1 MAKKNQ
7 FLDILVE
14 SDQKR
19 YIELRDSLS
28 SEKNKYQRFHRTDA
42 FDNLLEQIKKFC
54 IRGDDD
60 DWKRCMV
67 CGVCWPPNCIGVNVK
82 QLMVTTGKSKSNI
95 NGVFTKM
102 GYLVDSM
109 NLDLKRELIDTI
121 PFLKG
126 NYLEQR
132 FWTIRVNNSKTPVP
146 KRDDSFMSS
155 PELSSMTPEPKHAI
169 QTIIHQQQPSQ
180 NHNLQQQHIPMGDEM
195 KSIFDIFSFEIKDSE
210 CGEHNLFD
218 CDFFSDPACC
228 CPSEWF
234 TPTSPANS
242 MISFA

>member
-1 MAKKNQ
+1 MAKKPH

-14 SDQKR
+14 ADQKA
-19 YIELRDSLS
+19 YLELRDSLS

-42 FDNLLEQIKKFC
+42 FDSLLEQIKKFC
-54 IRGDDD
+54 IRHDDD

-82 QLMVTTGKSKSNI
+82 QLMQTTGKSKSNI

-102 GYLVDSM
+102 GYTVDTM
-109 NLDLKRELIDTI
+109 NLDLKRELINTI

-132 FWTIRVNNSKTPVP
+132 FWTIRVNNTKTPIP
-146 KRDDSFMSS
+146 KRDDSSMSS
-155 PELSSMTPEPKHAI
+155 PEWSSLTPEPKHLMVQALD
-169 QTIIHQQQPSQ
+169 SQ
-180 NHNLQQQHIPMGDEM
+180 RPNAQKEAQNLPFSDEL
-195 KSIFDIFSFEIKDSE
+195 KSTFDIFSFDLKDFE
-210 CGEHNLFD
+210 CGEHNIVD
-218 CDFFSDPACC
+218 SDFFSDPACC

-234 TPTSPANS
+234 TPTQSPGN

>member
-7 FLDILVE
+7 FLEILVE
-14 SDQKR
+14 ADQQR

-42 FDNLLEQIKKFC
+42 FDSLLEQIKNFC

-82 QLMVTTGKSKSNI
+82 QLMLTTGKSKSNI

-102 GYLVDSM
+102 GYMVDSM

-132 FWTIRVNNSKTPVP
+132 FWTIRVNNSKTPIP
-146 KRDDSFMSS
+146 KHEDSFMSS
-155 PELSSMTPEPKHAI
+155 PEMSSMTPEPKHTMMEAVI
-169 QTIIHQQQPSQ
+169 GQPGFNTPAPNPSV
-180 NHNLQQQHIPMGDEM
+180 IGDEM
-195 KSIFDIFSFEIKDSE
+195 KTIFDIFSFEIKESE
-210 CGEHNLFD
+210 CGEHGMID

-234 TPTSPANS
+234 TPTEPINN
-242 MISFA
+242 MLSFA